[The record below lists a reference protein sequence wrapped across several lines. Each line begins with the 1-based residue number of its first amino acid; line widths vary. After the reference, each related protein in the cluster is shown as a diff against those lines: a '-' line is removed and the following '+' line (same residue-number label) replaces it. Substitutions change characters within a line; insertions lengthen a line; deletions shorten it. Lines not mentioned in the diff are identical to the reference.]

1 MVTLTS
7 EFDNYFVSMCDLC
20 LTYGF
25 RKGYKHERNNI
36 TGTGCVGSIEE
47 HEGGYIG
54 SCAGG
59 KGSTGGGAGTS
70 EEGSALHHRR
80 GGVIAE
86 TGENSDVRESGGGG
100 SGRSKR
106 QTPPYD
112 MGFPLFCQAIH
123 ETLQGISTETRAS
136 HYICGMCWVYRCGI
150 RHATP
155 ATEGAHGAERCVQYG
170 DETRVVR

>member
-7 EFDNYFVSMCDLC
+7 EFDNYFVSICDLW

-25 RKGYKHERNNI
+25 RKGCKYERNII

-59 KGSTGGGAGTS
+59 KGSTGGRAGSS
-70 EEGSALHHRR
+70 EEGAALHYCR
-80 GGVIAE
+80 GGVFAE

-106 QTPPYD
+106 QTRSHD
-112 MGFPLFCQAIH
+112 MGFSLFCPPFYEALQRIGA
-123 ETLQGISTETRAS
+123 ETCAR
-136 HYICGMCWVYRCGI
+136 HYVCRMCRVYRGGI
-150 RHATP
+150 
-155 ATEGAHGAERCVQYG
+155 
-170 DETRVVR
+170 